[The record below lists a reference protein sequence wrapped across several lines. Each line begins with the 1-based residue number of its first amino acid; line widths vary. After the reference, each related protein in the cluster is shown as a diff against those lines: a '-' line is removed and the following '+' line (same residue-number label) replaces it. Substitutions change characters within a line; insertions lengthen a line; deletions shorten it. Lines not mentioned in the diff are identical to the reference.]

1 MLLRENTMEAS
12 FFHFS
17 LLHPTVTLSANPA
30 GLSPKI
36 YPQTSPAF
44 DYTAGQNCCHFP
56 LHYYIHLLTTLFA
69 YAFVLT
75 KSMVHTVI
83 WVIILKTKTAISLL
97 SWVAIAFSCPILLK
111 IKIQR
116 PYNDL
121 ALLSPVYLL
130 SLITFALSV
139 HMGFVQDGFFSPS
152 LNFSSIITF
161 SEIFLRS
168 LHIKQHPLYK
178 PHLFYIAIFFIL
190 LFFFALLYF
199 PPCFLLSFS
208 CTTK

>member
-36 YPQTSPAF
+36 YSQTSPAF

-130 SLITFALSV
+130 SLIT
-139 HMGFVQDGFFSPS
+139 SPFCS
-152 LNFSSIITF
+152 LNNSTLQPHLCTECSYGICTGRFFLSLSEFFLYYYLLRDLSQITPYKTTSSI
-161 SEIFLRS
+161 
-168 LHIKQHPLYK
+168 
-178 PHLFYIAIFFIL
+178 
-190 LFFFALLYF
+190 
-199 PPCFLLSFS
+199 
-208 CTTK
+208 